1 VKLTSFSVHN
11 HVTTLFLMVAVTV
24 LGISAYVT
32 LPRESNPDISIPIIL
47 VNTLYPGASPED
59 VEQQVT
65 RILERELKGVD
76 NLKELRSTSMESYS
90 IVEVEFVSGVDLDV
104 ARQKVRD
111 KVDLAKADFSSEV
124 EEPLIS
130 EINFSDMPILQVH
143 LSGAVGAVK
152 LKEIAE
158 DLEDFIEGVPG
169 VLRATIIGGLER
181 EVQVNLNPD
190 RLRQYGVSVDDVIL
204 AIQKEHI
211 SIPGGD
217 LKLGDST
224 YAVRL
229 PGEVKDPR
237 AIADFVVKAEDSK
250 PIFIRDLGTVRYGFK
265 ERESY
270 ARIDRVE
277 SVALSIQKRTGANI
291 IEVADAVK
299 AIVDREKT
307 QWPLGVE
314 ATMMADQS
322 KDIRTMVK
330 DLENNILSGVV
341 LVVLVLMFA
350 LGFRQ
355 AVFVGAAIP
364 FSMLLT
370 FIAVQALGMTLNMI
384 VLFSLVL
391 ALGML
396 VDNAIVVV
404 ENIYRHMEE
413 GASRMDAAISAT
425 EEVGGAILVSTLTTL
440 AAFFPLMFWPGI
452 VGDFMSFLPK
462 TVSIALAA
470 SLLVAFTFNPVLCS
484 RFLSPEV
491 KTGRFQSWLGKGGQ
505 FIERLYDQNLK
516 WALNHR
522 WTVLFLT
529 LVAFVV
535 VFFLFGRFNAGVE
548 FFPQTE
554 PRQIFVDLE
563 MPPGTRVEKTNAV
576 IHELEAKLEN
586 FTDLKVMSASAGTG
600 SQTDFGGG
608 GGGGASE
615 GRIILDLYDREE
627 RKENSFHLMDQ
638 VRAITQIIPGAI
650 FEVDRPE
657 EGPPVGAPLTLEIRG
672 EDFET
677 LGKIASRVR
686 ETIRDIPN
694 LVSLDDDFDKAR
706 PELTIHLDR
715 TEAARLG
722 LSTQQIA
729 STVRTA
735 VNGTEAAIFRKGEDE
750 ADITVRFSQDHR
762 SDLSDLTSIFVFNN
776 DTNEAIP
783 ISSFARFEKTASLT
797 SIKHKDQK
805 RVVTVT
811 GDVTEPGFAQ
821 PVREEVAKRL
831 AELTD
836 LLPPGYTYSFAGQET
851 EEKEAQAFLTK
862 AFLYALF
869 LVLALMVGKFNS
881 LKVPLI
887 IITSVVMSMVG
898 VLLGLII
905 TQLPFGIIMTGLGV
919 ISLAGIVVNNAIV
932 LLDYGEQLRKRGL
945 SRLDI
950 VVTAGKRRM
959 RPVLLTAITTL
970 LGLIPLTTGVEFDFI
985 DFQLKTGGE
994 SSQWWQSMGVAVMFG
1009 LAFATFLTLIL
1020 VPVLYDF
1027 YLAGREKQ
1035 GTLQD

>member
-1 VKLTSFSVHN
+1 
-11 HVTTLFLMVAVTV
+11 
-24 LGISAYVT
+24 
-32 LPRESNPDISIPIIL
+32 
-47 VNTLYPGASPED
+47 
-59 VEQQVT
+59 
-65 RILERELKGVD
+65 
-76 NLKELRSTSMESYS
+76 
-90 IVEVEFVSGVDLDV
+90 
-104 ARQKVRD
+104 
-111 KVDLAKADFSSEV
+111 
-124 EEPLIS
+124 
-130 EINFSDMPILQVH
+130 
-143 LSGAVGAVK
+143 
-152 LKEIAE
+152 
-158 DLEDFIEGVPG
+158 
-169 VLRATIIGGLER
+169 
-181 EVQVNLNPD
+181 
-190 RLRQYGVSVDDVIL
+190 
-204 AIQKEHI
+204 
-211 SIPGGD
+211 
-217 LKLGDST
+217 
-224 YAVRL
+224 
-229 PGEVKDPR
+229 
-237 AIADFVVKAEDSK
+237 
-250 PIFIRDLGTVRYGFK
+250 
-265 ERESY
+265 
-270 ARIDRVE
+270 
-277 SVALSIQKRTGANI
+277 
-291 IEVADAVK
+291 
-299 AIVDREKT
+299 
-307 QWPLGVE
+307 
-314 ATMMADQS
+314 
-322 KDIRTMVK
+322 
-330 DLENNILSGVV
+330 
-341 LVVLVLMFA
+341 
-350 LGFRQ
+350 
-355 AVFVGAAIP
+355 
-364 FSMLLT
+364 
-370 FIAVQALGMTLNMI
+370 
-384 VLFSLVL
+384 
-391 ALGML
+391 
-396 VDNAIVVV
+396 
-404 ENIYRHMEE
+404 
-413 GASRMDAAISAT
+413 
-425 EEVGGAILVSTLTTL
+425 
-440 AAFFPLMFWPGI
+440 
-452 VGDFMSFLPK
+452 
-462 TVSIALAA
+462 
-470 SLLVAFTFNPVLCS
+470 
-484 RFLSPEV
+484 
-491 KTGRFQSWLGKGGQ
+491 
-505 FIERLYDQNLK
+505 LYDQNLK

-831 AELTD
+831 AELTG